1 MSPRRIAKEVV
12 AWLLAIFLFT
22 VFFRAGIAKFD
33 DASGWAR
40 SFQRWGF
47 PVWFRVAIGVIE
59 AAAALLILWPRTAA
73 YGAAAMAAVMIG
85 AIGTFVVNGTMHPT
99 PIVTLVW
106 VTIVLLLRWRQR
118 IGGQPRQSQS
128 AINVPSSTS
137 LPLNP

>member
-1 MSPRRIAKEVV
+1 MSVRKIAREVV
-12 AWLLAIFLFT
+12 AWLLAIFLFIN
-22 VFFRAGIAKFD
+22 FFRAGIAKFD

-40 SFQRWGF
+40 SFQAWGF

-59 AAAALLILWPRTAA
+59 TAAAILILWPRTAA
-73 YGAAAMAAVMIG
+73 YGAAAMAAVMLG
-85 AIGTFVVNGTMHPT
+85 AIGTFAVNGTMHPT

-106 VTIVLLLRWRQR
+106 ATLVLFLRWRQR
-118 IGGQPRQSQS
+118 IGPRPHHIQS

>member
-1 MSPRRIAKEVV
+1 MSVRKIAKEVV

-22 VFFRAGIAKFD
+22 VFIRAGIAKFD

-73 YGAAAMAAVMIG
+73 YGAATMAAVMLG

-106 VTIVLLLRWRQR
+106 ASLVLLLRWRQR
-118 IGGQPRQSQS
+118 VALRPHHNQS